1 LCGDAFIDMR
11 LTGKGARRELGQA
24 GIALIIV
31 IAWALTAVVML
42 TRTLVSAQQI
52 DRRVDSITN
61 SLHEVH
67 DETALVAELQKTEK
81 TSAAILAAAKP
92 LTGMLGV
99 VDETAKHIDQTV
111 GTIQPNAESINAT
124 VGSINGNVANILATA
139 RSIEGTLRIISG
151 QATTI
156 NERVVTIKSDTGAIQ
171 DQTNGTD
178 GIRDHT
184 CRLPLSGCSG
194 KAPT

>member
-1 LCGDAFIDMR
+1 MHNRQFLIRGGR
-11 LTGKGARRELGQA
+11 PARRAELGQA

-52 DRRVDSITN
+52 DRRVDRITN
-61 SLHEVH
+61 SLHQVH
-67 DETALVAELQKTEK
+67 DETALVAELQRTEK
-81 TSAAILAAAKP
+81 TAAAILAAAKP

-124 VGSINGNVANILATA
+124 VGVINGNVANILATA
-139 RSIEGTLRIISG
+139 RSIEGTLRTITG
-151 QATTI
+151 QAATI
-156 NERVVTIKSDTGAIQ
+156 NERVGTIRADTIGIQ
-171 DQTNGTD
+171 DQTNGTN

-184 CRLPLSGCSG
+184 CRITGSGCRG
-194 KAPT
+194 PAPT